1 MPDHAPAASPAPPL
15 HRRLVAAVADDHG
28 LPDQRRFRLVLVALL
43 LIAALVG
50 ASPSTTAGTVIYVA
64 ILLLACTG
72 WLAWTLLPDAEAGA
86 QAGLALAAIAGA
98 ALMVPTRGATG
109 IAAAFAAICVSTA
122 VSRLPPPRAVL
133 ICVAV
138 VAVFAVATP
147 VAGSHAAVFGL
158 FAVGVGVPAGLVQRE
173 HRRRREQTELLLA
186 EAQRT
191 REEQARAAVL
201 AERVRLARDVHDVLA
216 HTLAGLAIQL
226 EAAEALLADA
236 DDRERALDVVR
247 RSRGLV
253 VEGIDETRRAVSA
266 LRGDAPA
273 VAHGLAALADAAGG
287 QGADVSLDIAGDPRG
302 IAPEAQLA
310 LIRIAREAL
319 TNARRHAPDSPVE
332 LRLAIGDEAVLTVRN
347 PVPPGVVAGAGGYGL
362 TGMAERAA
370 LVGGE
375 VTAGSDGGFFTVRA
389 TVPA

>member
-1 MPDHAPAASPAPPL
+1 MGAVSVVMRRTYAAGEAGTSARGRDQGGARARAVDARLHPVSTCGSMTGPAARPTLAACLDHAPAASPAPPL

-236 DDRERALDVVR
+236 DDRERALEVVR

-287 QGADVSLDIAGDPRG
+287 QGAECRSTSPAIRAVS
-302 IAPEAQLA
+302 
-310 LIRIAREAL
+310 
-319 TNARRHAPDSPVE
+319 RRRPSW
-332 LRLAIGDEAVLTVRN
+332 R
-347 PVPPGVVAGAGGYGL
+347 
-362 TGMAERAA
+362 
-370 LVGGE
+370 
-375 VTAGSDGGFFTVRA
+375 
-389 TVPA
+389 